1 MRATKIAKEKSMNT
15 HKRAIEDV
23 EFENPMIFF
32 IFILPLEASTLN
44 LPGFSEILD
53 GCLKNDRRSQHQL
66 YKLVYEILFR
76 VCRRYTVNQDDAV
89 DMVNTSFIKII
100 KSLTEYRREDSFSAW
115 VSRIGVNTAI
125 DEIRKSKRYHQHVQ
139 TREDDSQLQHDAEVK
154 SLNQGFSS
162 LEAKDILKM
171 VHQLPDLTREIF
183 NLYALDGYSHRE
195 ISDLLGIAETAS
207 RWHLHRARQI
217 LKDKILIEQKAKV
230 A

>member
-1 MRATKIAKEKSMNT
+1 LKANI
-15 HKRAIEDV
+15 V
-23 EFENPMIFF
+23 
-32 IFILPLEASTLN
+32 N
-44 LPGFSEILD
+44 LPSFNEVLD

-76 VCRRYTVNQDDAV
+76 ICRRYTVNQDDAV

-100 KSLTEYRREDSFSAW
+100 KSLPDYRREDPFAAW
-115 VSRIGVNTAI
+115 VSKIGVNTAI
-125 DEIRKSKRYHQHVQ
+125 DEIRKSKRYHQHVE
-139 TREDDSQLQHDAEVK
+139 TREDDRLLHYDAEVK

-171 VHQLPDLTREIF
+171 VHQLPDMTREIF
-183 NLYALDGYSHRE
+183 NLFAIDGYNHRE
-195 ISDLLGIAETAS
+195 ISEMLGIAETAS